1 MKAAVYYENGSPSVF
16 RYEDVADPTPAD
28 GEVLIKVE
36 AVSIEGGDVL
46 RRTRQPPPHTP
57 YVVGYQAGGTVAAVG
72 PGVTDYKVGDR
83 VVGFNIAQGSH
94 AEFHVTPAVATYSVP
109 DGFDMDKAAAMPVAF
124 GTAHNCLFERGRLQ
138 PGETVLIQGG
148 ASGVGIAA
156 IQLAKRA
163 GARVFATASSPEK
176 LERLKAFGLD
186 EAINYAK
193 EDVVERVMALT
204 GGRGVDVVL
213 DPVGGQVL
221 QGSML
226 CLAIGGR
233 VSWVGS
239 AGREPVVL
247 DLSALRGMNRSIT
260 AAFFEGMTP
269 TGHAMVQRLIDEA
282 ARGEL
287 EVVIDKVFPLSEAEA
302 AHAYIESRQAVGRVI
317 MKP

>member
-1 MKAAVYYENGSPSVF
+1 MKAAVYYENGPPSVL
-16 RYEDVADPTPAD
+16 RYEEVADPVAGE
-28 GEVLIKVE
+28 GEVLIRVE
-36 AVSIEGGDVL
+36 AISIEGGDVL
-46 RRTRQPPPHTP
+46 RRTRSAPPHTP
-57 YVVGYQAGGTVAAVG
+57 YVVGYQAGGVVAGVG
-72 PGVTDYKVGDR
+72 PGVTEFKVGDR
-83 VVGFNIAQGSH
+83 VVGFNINQGSH
-94 AEFHVTPAVATYSVP
+94 AELHVTPAVATYSVP
-109 DGFDMDKAAAMPVAF
+109 AGFDMTKAAAMPVAF

-138 PGETVLIQGG
+138 SGETVLIQGG
-148 ASGVGIAA
+148 ASGVGVAA

-163 GARVFATASSPEK
+163 GARVFATASSAGK
-176 LERLKAFGLD
+176 LDRLRALGVD
-186 EAINYAK
+186 ETINYA
-193 EDVVERVMALT
+193 EADVVERVMALT
-204 GGRGVDVVL
+204 GGRGVDVVV

-226 CLAIGGR
+226 CLAPGGR

-287 EVVIDKVFPLSEAEA
+287 EVWIDKVFPLSEAAA
-302 AHAYIESRQAVGRVI
+302 AHAYIESRQAIGRVV
-317 MKP
+317 MQP